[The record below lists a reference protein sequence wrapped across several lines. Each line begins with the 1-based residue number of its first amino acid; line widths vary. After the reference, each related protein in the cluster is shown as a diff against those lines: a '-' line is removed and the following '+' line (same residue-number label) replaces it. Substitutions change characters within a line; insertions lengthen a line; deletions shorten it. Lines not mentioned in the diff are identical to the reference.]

1 MPRNRST
8 FNKRQK
14 EQQRQQ
20 KQREKAARKL
30 QRKSEKPEQTIDEM
44 EDLRRNAEA
53 QSATFDIDQVNG
65 IDDVRGSNYSR
76 GAGDNQSDDQH

>member
-44 EDLRRNAEA
+44 EELRRNAEA
-53 QSATFDIDQVNG
+53 QSATFDL
-65 IDDVRGSNYSR
+65 DVRGSNYSS
-76 GAGDNQSDDQH
+76 GAGENQSDDQH